1 MGTGMEGTFQKDA
14 RRFGMSASDVAT
26 LVETLNPKG
35 DKGWV
40 PYEFNKKRL
49 KAQYKHEEGNLIF
62 LAIAEL

>member
-1 MGTGMEGTFQKDA
+1 
-14 RRFGMSASDVAT
+14 MSASDVAT